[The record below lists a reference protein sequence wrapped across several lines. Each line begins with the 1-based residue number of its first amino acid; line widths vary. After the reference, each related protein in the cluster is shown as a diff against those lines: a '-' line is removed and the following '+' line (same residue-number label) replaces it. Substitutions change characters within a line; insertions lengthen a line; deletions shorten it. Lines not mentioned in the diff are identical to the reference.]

1 MRAWIAFERSSPY
14 PEDEMR
20 RRIPPLVT
28 PLLVAAAILPA
39 EASAQRLSLAP
50 EIGFYIPTEK
60 LVDAA
65 NGTVGELEAGP
76 SFGLRLGLSLGSRV
90 AVSVGGSYVPTTF
103 AFQPGGG
110 APESRDA
117 RLFNGSGQL
126 VVFLLPPASPLSV
139 FLNGGVGVV
148 SRGGVAFT
156 DDSETSD
163 VSGVFGGGIALTL
176 GGMGVMAG
184 ADLFTYNAQYTG
196 STQVESEL
204 RQLDI
209 QLRLGL
215 NVLGGAWGGRR

>member
-1 MRAWIAFERSSPY
+1 MRSRVPRLLA
-14 PEDEMR
+14 
-20 RRIPPLVT
+20 
-28 PLLVAAAILPA
+28 PLLLAAAGLPVETA
-39 EASAQRLSLAP
+39 AQRLSLAP

-60 LVDAA
+60 LVDTA

-76 SFGLRLGLSLGSRV
+76 SFGLRLGLLLGRHV
-90 AVSVGGSYVPTTF
+90 ALTVGGSYVPTTF

-110 APESRDA
+110 TPVSRDA
-117 RLFNGSGQL
+117 RLFNGAGQL
-126 VVFLLPPASPLSV
+126 VVFLVPPSSPLSV

-163 VSGVFGGGIALTL
+163 VTGVVGGGIAISL

-184 ADLFTYNAQYTG
+184 ADLFTYNAQYAG
-196 STQVESEL
+196 STQTASEL

-215 NVLGGAWGGRR
+215 NVLGGGWGGRQ